1 MQWYYASQGR
11 QSLAIDESE
20 LESLVRTGVV
30 RPDTLVWHEGL
41 DTWKPY
47 SSLMGPVQPAPM
59 PSVATGASMG
69 YCAECGRVFP
79 TSELVAIGAVSI
91 CASCKPLHLQ
101 RLREGGHALGAVR
114 YGGFWVRVVARMI
127 DSFALSIVGWIFQI
141 PLLFLLP
148 TNFKPGQDPATILPR
163 TFAIL
168 GIATLLQVVL
178 QIAYEVYFLSTR
190 GATPGKMAFG
200 LKVVRADGS
209 GISKGLA
216 AGRFF
221 AAWVSWMTLMI
232 GFIMAGMDDEK
243 RALHDRI
250 CDTRVIY
257 AN

>member
-1 MQWYYASQGR
+1 
-11 QSLAIDESE
+11 
-20 LESLVRTGVV
+20 
-30 RPDTLVWHEGL
+30 
-41 DTWKPY
+41 
-47 SSLMGPVQPAPM
+47 
-59 PSVATGASMG
+59 MG

-101 RLREGGHALGAVR
+101 RLREGGRALGAVR
-114 YGGFWVRVVARMI
+114 YGGFWVRFVARMI

-148 TNFKPGQDPATILPR
+148 TDFKPGQDPTTILPR

-168 GIATLLQVVL
+168 GIATLLNIVL

-200 LKVVRADGS
+200 LKVVRVDGS

-216 AGRFF
+216 TGRFF
-221 AAWVSWMTLMI
+221 AAWVSAMTLMI
-232 GFIMAGMDDEK
+232 GYIMAGMDDEK